1 MAKKKCDAATE
12 NQCCGMKLQPLG
24 DRVVVRRD
32 ESEERTA
39 GGLYLPETA
48 KNKPSRGVV
57 VSIGDGRILDDGS
70 RSKFAVQEGDRVLF
84 LSYAGED
91 LKFGED
97 EFLLMRESDILAI
110 IKWAP
115 IRAAAVGVPIR
126 SPSLL
131 HGFRFVRFRS
141 VRAVTLTI
149 KIQTSIK
156 EYCNG

>member
-91 LKFGED
+91 FKFGED
-97 EFLLMRESDILAI
+97 EFLLMRD
-110 IKWAP
+110 
-115 IRAAAVGVPIR
+115 VPIR